1 LEIYSDLNKLL
12 TIIGLQEA
20 SKEAI
25 AKGVSTYED
34 IEDLLTDLADEK
46 SKVEATFWLVVY
58 ATIVTDIN
66 IHSVMFAFDWFLANI
81 VEPHF
86 A

>member
-34 IEDLLTDLADEK
+34 LEDLFMDLADEK
-46 SKVEATFWLVVY
+46 SKVEATF
-58 ATIVTDIN
+58 
-66 IHSVMFAFDWFLANI
+66 
-81 VEPHF
+81 
-86 A
+86 